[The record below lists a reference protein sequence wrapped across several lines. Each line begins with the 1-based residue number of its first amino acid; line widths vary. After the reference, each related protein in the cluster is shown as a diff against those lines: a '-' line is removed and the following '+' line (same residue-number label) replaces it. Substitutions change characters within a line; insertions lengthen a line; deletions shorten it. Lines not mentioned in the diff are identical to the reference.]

1 MKIRAVLVL
10 ALCLG
15 LAAGCC
21 IGYRAGF
28 LIPADIHS
36 VHVRMPENETFWRE
50 AIRRDNVEVDTDSV
64 VLAQSDTD
72 SVVLLQPS
80 QTIEVDLAERL
91 KNEIVRQT
99 PLRLADED
107 RADSILKTTITRLE
121 PSVLIRNP
129 EDEVLSERVTVQV
142 DFQWVER
149 RSGRVIA
156 AGSGI
161 ARPTDYNAARG
172 ENFTM
177 ATRKS
182 FDFIARQIIELM
194 REDF

>member
-1 MKIRAVLVL
+1 MKGRTVLLL
-10 ALCLG
+10 ALGVILDVG
-15 LAAGCC
+15 GCC
-21 IGYRAGF
+21 GYRTGF
-28 LIPADIHS
+28 LIPADIRTI
-36 VHVRMPENETFWRE
+36 HVRMPANETFWRE
-50 AIRRDNVEVDTDSV
+50 AVKRDNLEGDTDS
-64 VLAQSDTD
+64 AI
-72 SVVLLQPS
+72 LLQPS

-99 PLRLADED
+99 PLRIVDED

-121 PSVLIRNP
+121 PTVLIRNS
-129 EDEVLSERVTVQV
+129 EDEALSQRVTVQV

-156 AGSGI
+156 SGSGV

-172 ENFTM
+172 EDFTM